1 MKGKGVHREPVQ
13 GGLYACKHIQGKERR
28 KEERKEGKGRKKEKE
43 ERKRRRKKEK
53 GEGERRRKH
62 IEQTQCPTTLIAKL
76 HFQHSHAKK
85 SARATLRNSKKN

>member
-1 MKGKGVHREPVQ
+1 MHVSTSK
-13 GGLYACKHIQGKERR
+13 A
-28 KEERKEGKGRKKEKE
+28 RKEGRKKGRKEKE
-43 ERKRRRKKEK
+43 EKRRRKKEK